1 MPEIPVKI
9 QVCAQWGSDM
19 KSRTFWIFAPGVSLR
34 RRVALSLAIVRLIL
48 APVILLAIYYLF
60 QMGWIVDRI
69 VSVDAPSATLAQ
81 QASIQMLEA
90 RRAERNFFLLY
101 DPADVKTNHDSLA
114 AVSGSLNQIR
124 ALHPEEEI
132 TIQSA
137 LNSVNRYQ
145 QGFEEAV
152 SYFSQPG
159 EAQRGRLETVVRNYE
174 SDLNTLVR
182 QNNRNSR
189 AKLVEQLREQVDSF
203 DTQIMSTI
211 QASDPKLRQ
220 VASDLDATSH
230 ELFGLTSTLEGENW
244 QRVQEDHQR
253 AQKLLHRAEWVLSI
267 VSAITILLSLWVSL
281 VLPRQVIKPLMIL
294 KEAVDHAISG
304 NYQIK
309 FEVQGKGEIVEL
321 AKSIHNLIVHLNTT
335 RQTA

>member
-1 MPEIPVKI
+1 MRL
-9 QVCAQWGSDM
+9 
-19 KSRTFWIFAPGVSLR
+19 RTFWIFAPGVSLR
-34 RRVALSLAIVRLIL
+34 RRVAVSLAIVRLIL

-69 VSVDAPSATLAQ
+69 VSVDAPAATLAQ

-101 DPADVKTNHDSLA
+101 DPADVKANHDSLA
-114 AVSGSLNQIR
+114 AVSAILSQIR
-124 ALHPEEEI
+124 SLHPEEDV
-132 TIQSA
+132 TIQNA
-137 LNSVNRYQ
+137 LNSVNHYQ
-145 QGFEEAV
+145 QGFMEAV

-182 QNNRNSR
+182 QNDRKSR
-189 AKLVEQLREQVDSF
+189 AKLVQQLREQVDSF

-211 QASDPKLRQ
+211 QASEPKLRQ
-220 VASDLDATSH
+220 VASDLDTTSH
-230 ELFGLTSTLEGENW
+230 ELFALTSTLEGENW

-253 AQKLLHRAEWVLSI
+253 AQNLLHRAEWVLSI
-267 VSAITILLSLWVSL
+267 VSAITIFLSLWMSL

-304 NYQIK
+304 NYQIQ
-309 FEVQGKGEIVEL
+309 FEVQGKGEIAEL
-321 AKSIHNLIVHLNTT
+321 ARSIRSLIGHLNST